1 MSSETQSSIGNR
13 QSTTQSR
20 ILYLFTRTPLH
31 VGAGASVGAI
41 DQPIIRERHTGF
53 PILPGTSLKGVLR
66 DTATRDELPK
76 SEVDSIFGE
85 GFGSGSKEFSAG
97 RVAFG
102 EAKLLAFP
110 VRSAKGSFAFI
121 TCPLAL
127 ERFQREHGGLKA
139 LNVSDEPKDMEC
151 LAGDTVTISRGGQ
164 TGVVLEEYKFT
175 RALGDTGKFPVDW
188 ETALLGLLDDP
199 VWQAGK
205 GRFVLLSNGDFSHF
219 VKNACEVSQ
228 HVGIDPQK
236 GTAKRGALFNLE
248 AVPAEAMFFAPLTP
262 LARASNELDKL
273 GELFSRKP
281 LLQFGGDGTTGLGF
295 CTVKLSQERKQ
306 P

>member
-1 MSSETQSSIGNR
+1 MSNK
-13 QSTTQSR
+13 R

-31 VGAGASVGAI
+31 VGAGSSVGAI

-53 PILPGTSLKGVLR
+53 PVIPGTSLKGVLR
-66 DTATRDELPK
+66 DTATRDEKAKPD
-76 SEVDSIFGE
+76 VDAIFGE
-85 GFGSGSKEFSAG
+85 GFGSGSDNFSAG
-97 RVAFG
+97 RVSFG
-102 EAKLLAFP
+102 EGKILAFP
-110 VRSAKGSFAFI
+110 VRSAKGSFAFA

-127 ERFQREHGGLKA
+127 ERFQREHGGLKTLIVPA
-139 LNVSDEPKDMEC
+139 EPMDMEC
-151 LAGDTVTISRGGQ
+151 LAGETVTISRGGQ
-164 TGVVLEEYKFT
+164 TGVVLEEYKFA
-175 RALGDTGKFPVDW
+175 RAQGGAGKFPGDW

-262 LARASNELDKL
+262 LARAAGELDKL
-273 GELFSRKP
+273 AELFTRKP

-295 CTVKLSQERKQ
+295 CTVKLS
-306 P
+306 

>member
-1 MSSETQSSIGNR
+1 MSDDPKPEIRNQKSEMPR
-13 QSTTQSR
+13 R

-31 VGAGASVGAI
+31 VGAGSSVGAI

-53 PILPGTSLKGVLR
+53 PVIPGSALKGVLR
-66 DTATRDELPK
+66 DACRNDDQLNSKE
-76 SEVDSIFGE
+76 EAIFG
-85 GFGSGSKEFSAG
+85 KQDDAG
-97 RVAFG
+97 KLTFG

-127 ERFQREHGGLKA
+127 ERFRREHFGDGELK
-139 LNVSDEPKDMEC
+139 VPDEPKDMTC
-151 LAGDTVTISRGGQ
+151 LTGEAVSITRNGQ
-164 TGVVLEEYKFT
+164 TGIVLEEYRFNRT
-175 RALGDTGKFPVDW
+175 AVFPQDW
-188 ETALLGLLDDP
+188 EQGLLGLLDDP

-236 GTAKRGALFNLE
+236 GTAKPGALFNLE
-248 AVPAEAMFFAPLTP
+248 AVPAEALFFAVVTS
-262 LARASNELDKL
+262 LARAN
-273 GELFSRKP
+273 GELADLEQLLTGKP
-281 LLQFGGDGTTGLGF
+281 VMQFGGDSTTGLGF
-295 CTVKLSQERKQ
+295 CTVKLN
-306 P
+306 